1 MAYPDD
7 LEGYQKGYE
16 DAMRAAGSASA
27 SVSATT
33 SSSATPSTTAKS
45 GTKSRDL
52 GGKFARGTG
61 TVIGYLVGFPF
72 LVFLIT
78 GTFALLFTQ
87 SFDAFVT
94 VGLFFGGLA
103 FLFALFVGVVKVGFR
118 VFIEAWPIILVV
130 VIAAVIVTKA
140 MG

>member
-1 MAYPDD
+1 MESPDD
-7 LEGYQKGYE
+7 QVAYQKGYE
-16 DAMRAAGSASA
+16 DAMHAAGQAVTATNESAGTK
-27 SVSATT
+27 ATT
-33 SSSATPSTTAKS
+33 KASS
-45 GTKSRDL
+45 GSRNI
-52 GGKFARGTG
+52 GGKVARGTG
-61 TVIGYLVGFPF
+61 TVIGYLVAFPF

-78 GTFALLFTQ
+78 GSFALLFTQ

-130 VIAAVIVTKA
+130 VIVAVIVTKLL
-140 MG
+140 